1 MVRKAFLVLFVSL
14 PLVVI
19 GQAGGYGLIPNGGFE
34 DSNSFH
40 GSWKVNY
47 GTTVFEDSIH
57 QEGGRS
63 LLIHSEAGHIDLFL
77 DELSVPAPGS
87 YKLSFWYRG
96 KGVYQ
101 ESEPFWVEIR
111 GGKGRDPQ
119 LFRFGTE
126 EAMNGLME
134 REWVY
139 FSEKVELEEGGVYG
153 LFIHTDLSHLWLD
166 GLSLK
171 KR

>member
-1 MVRKAFLVLFVSL
+1 M
-14 PLVVI
+14 
-19 GQAGGYGLIPNGGFE
+19 
-34 DSNSFH
+34 
-40 GSWKVNY
+40 
-47 GTTVFEDSIH
+47 
-57 QEGGRS
+57 
-63 LLIHSEAGHIDLFL
+63 IHSESGHIDLFL

-87 YKLSFWYRG
+87 YKLSFWYRA

-111 GGKGRDPQ
+111 DKEARDPQ
-119 LFRFGTE
+119 LFRFGME
-126 EAMNGLME
+126 EARNRLME

-139 FSEKVELEEGGVYG
+139 FSEKVELEKGGGYG
-153 LFIHTDLSHLWLD
+153 LFIHADLSHLWLD